1 MSEKEFHSM
10 KTDVAILQ
18 SDVANI
24 QGLLGRLDTAID
36 KIADATGGISQIL
49 AVHEQNL
56 SVLQDDVEE
65 RKRLAEKETELLH
78 RRITE
83 SKDESA
89 EHHRRNHSEVMNKL
103 DKMGNEVTDELK
115 EVKKRVTILERWK
128 WWVMGGSWAIGF
140 IIATVLQMGGIIK
153 FFSG

>member
-1 MSEKEFHSM
+1 
-10 KTDVAILQ
+10 
-18 SDVANI
+18 
-24 QGLLGRLDTAID
+24 
-36 KIADATGGISQIL
+36 
-49 AVHEQNL
+49 
-56 SVLQDDVEE
+56 
-65 RKRLAEKETELLH
+65 
-78 RRITE
+78 
-83 SKDESA
+83 
-89 EHHRRNHSEVMNKL
+89 MNKL